1 MEAPIPEGLD
11 KWDNSTL
18 KTIQD
23 LYKEC
28 LNESKLDE
36 VGQKPLL
43 DQIRVVRG
51 LYNGSTSIEPN
62 LVTQEAGAQ
71 ATSNFASKGLTAALA
86 YLHSRGMK
94 VPLELSF
101 SDLIRY
107 WGNVQLRY
115 RRRYWG

>member
-1 MEAPIPEGLD
+1 LEAPIPEGLD

-18 KTIQD
+18 IMVQD

-51 LYNGSTSIEPN
+51 LYNGSTSIEPH
-62 LVTQEAGAQ
+62 LVMGEATLDSAL
-71 ATSNFASKGLTAALA
+71 KGLTAALA

-94 VPLELSF
+94 ASF
-101 SDLIRY
+101 ERSLF
-107 WGNVQLRY
+107 
-115 RRRYWG
+115 

>member
-18 KTIQD
+18 IMVQD

-51 LYNGSTSIEPN
+51 LYNGSTSIEPH
-62 LVTQEAGAQ
+62 LVMGEATLDSAL
-71 ATSNFASKGLTAALA
+71 KGLTAALA

-94 VPLELSF
+94 ASF
-101 SDLIRY
+101 ERSLF
-107 WGNVQLRY
+107 
-115 RRRYWG
+115 

>member
-1 MEAPIPEGLD
+1 MV
-11 KWDNSTL
+11 
-18 KTIQD
+18 QD

-51 LYNGSTSIEPN
+51 LYNGSTSIEPH
-62 LVTQEAGAQ
+62 LVVRGATLDS
-71 ATSNFASKGLTAALA
+71 APKGLTAALA

-94 VPLELSF
+94 VPFERSLF
-101 SDLIRY
+101 
-107 WGNVQLRY
+107 
-115 RRRYWG
+115 

>member
-1 MEAPIPEGLD
+1 MV
-11 KWDNSTL
+11 
-18 KTIQD
+18 QD

-51 LYNGSTSIEPN
+51 LYNGSTSIEPH
-62 LVTQEAGAQ
+62 LVMGEATLDSAL
-71 ATSNFASKGLTAALA
+71 KGLTAALA

-94 VPLELSF
+94 ASLE
-101 SDLIRY
+101 
-107 WGNVQLRY
+107 
-115 RRRYWG
+115 RRLF